1 MFIKQ
6 FTTKDKKAHSE
17 EDITGYRLKLKCKR
31 ATRLTE
37 KFTHLLS
44 TKHGGEEWVETTLP
58 AKCLPWL
65 SEHNGRWHTQILEG
79 RADTGRMSSCRF
91 LWAFARPEHEILSHF
106 QKIQKLFLSGYYHP
120 QRNMLRKLLFM
131 ISEKFSEECF
141 IPGWELERR
150 EGIIRGEKK
159 KVEKICTH
167 NNFQPLLQTTVS
179 LTYFF
184 NYYTGHIETKKGVQ
198 TRKAELE
205 TVSTCRL
212 LSPWNYIG
220 SLISKTML
228 IQDATWSMRVP
239 KSVTRLQLL
248 GNTSSICPWLDPSV
262 IALLTEALCNFEK
275 KGRFPKKN
283 KTDK

>member
-1 MFIKQ
+1 MKSYHTFRK
-6 FTTKDKKAHSE
+6 
-17 EDITGYRLKLKCKR
+17 YRSYFCRGIIIHRGISFANSYLWSVRSFLRSVSFLAENLK
-31 ATRLTE
+31 
-37 KFTHLLS
+37 
-44 TKHGGEEWVETTLP
+44 
-58 AKCLPWL
+58 
-65 SEHNGRWHTQILEG
+65 GRKVFLEG
-79 RADTGRMSSCRF
+79 
-91 LWAFARPEHEILSHF
+91 
-106 QKIQKLFLSGYYHP
+106 KK
-120 QRNMLRKLLFM
+120 
-131 ISEKFSEECF
+131 
-141 IPGWELERR
+141 
-150 EGIIRGEKK
+150 KK